1 MFGFGYTF
9 NHAKVIRM
17 SCFTPEQAVESLVV
31 SNPIN
36 PEPYPELNPEL
47 DSIRVYLNSI
57 IAFVN
62 PKSGGQKG
70 RIVLEILKNY
80 LPKANVFDLTKGGPE
95 ASLEMHKEKKDLKII
110 ACGGDG
116 TAGWVLSALDEID
129 FGENSPA
136 VSIIPLG
143 TGNDLARTFGWGGGY
158 VDESIRDILE
168 KVINGCVIKMD
179 RWSIKTESQL
189 ESNSLTAASDEAKIQ
204 RISGIPVS
212 AVRTARDIKA
222 PNTSVAEKRADAK
235 LPLSCLNNYF
245 SIGVDSKIALEFH
258 RARIEHPEQFNSQM
272 SNKIQYAKVS

>member
-1 MFGFGYTF
+1 MKSVLKATTKLLFC
-9 NHAKVIRM
+9 KLCDRM
-17 SCFTPEQAVESLVV
+17 SVEYLIK
-31 SNPIN
+31 SNPLN
-36 PEPYPELNPEL
+36 PVPRPELNPAL
-47 DSIRVYLNSI
+47 DGIRDHLGSVI
-57 IAFVN
+57 VFVN
-62 PKSGGQKG
+62 PKSGGKKG
-70 RIVLEILKNY
+70 EIVLAILKNY
-80 LPKANVFDLTKGGPE
+80 LPKENVFDLTKRGPKE
-95 ASLEMHKEKKDLKII
+95 GLEMHKEKKDLKII

-116 TAGWVLSALDEID
+116 TAGWVLSAMDEID
-129 FGENSPA
+129 FGGDPPA
-136 VSIIPLG
+136 IAMIPLG

-222 PNTSVAEKRADAK
+222 PNTSVSEKRADAK